1 MADDLFERFF
11 GRGVPQIAGPP
22 VANPRL
28 TDPLGLQC
36 LFDEPL
42 ALSANGLTLALR
54 DYHADMANAT
64 AELYYVPP
72 NQPLGK
78 NNLQPT
84 VLGLIAWGPHVLKLV
99 GFANPMPHA
108 AVDSC
113 VRPAHFDS
121 SFKELAYRHQSHVL
135 LYYNGYDHDPLE
147 QYVALAAAAGVLAR
161 FGAVVTLNETARTA
175 IPAAVLLP
183 HEEDAGD
190 MLTALR
196 KLPLPFLYC
205 GFVTL
210 EVEGE
215 PGVWMRTFGAHRFGL
230 TDLAY
235 HAASHDEGTST
246 FQLFNGMLT
255 YLRASGTSFGPGHM
269 MQVDDDLFLRL
280 RARTETE
287 WYLASEGEM
296 LVAERMGPN
305 EANPARKG
313 GG

>member
-1 MADDLFERFF
+1 MSDDLLQRFS
-11 GRGVPQIAGPP
+11 GRGVPRIGGPP

-42 ALSANGLTLALR
+42 ELPAEGLALALC
-54 DYHADMANAT
+54 DYHA
-64 AELYYVPP
+64 ELADASVELFPVPS
-72 NQPLGK
+72 NQPIGTRG
-78 NNLQPT
+78 LQPAM
-84 VLGLIAWGPHVLKLV
+84 LGLLAWGPHVLKLV
-99 GFANPMPHA
+99 GFANPMPSA
-108 AVDSC
+108 AVESC
-113 VRPAHFDS
+113 VRPAHFDP

-135 LYYNGYDHDPLE
+135 LYYAGYDHDPLE

-161 FGAVVTLNETARTA
+161 FGSVVTLNETAHTA
-175 IPAAVLLP
+175 IPSAVLLP

-205 GFVTL
+205 GFVKL

-235 HAASHDEGTST
+235 RATSHDEGTST

-255 YLRASGTSFGPGHM
+255 YLRASGQSFGPGHT

-280 RARTETE
+280 RARDETE
-287 WYLASEGEM
+287 WYLASEGQM
-296 LVAERMGPN
+296 LVAERVPSPESPRN
-305 EANPARKG
+305 Q
-313 GG
+313 